1 MVLERKQLQR
11 RALTRGTYR
20 VFVGRSDCI
29 LVDGRTVRGPCVLRI
44 TRTRIDIYPV
54 SALRAVHT

>member
-20 VFVGRSDCI
+20 VFVGRADCI
-29 LVDGRTVRGPCVLRI
+29 RLDGRTVRGPCVLRVS
-44 TRTRIDIYPV
+44 RTRVEVYPV